1 MVNAVMESSKVLSI
15 RGRVLPSTL
24 DDMKLVAKMDTGE
37 IVCGESNIPEAK
49 GKIEK
54 IYTDPINCRAL
65 KDVIVAIEDAELIIL
80 GPGSLYTSVIPNLL
94 IKDIANA
101 IAKSK
106 AKKIYI
112 CNIMTQPGETDGFTV
127 SDHIKTIN
135 AHANVNKNLIDA
147 VLINDTLNQTLV
159 EDYKKSNSYP
169 VDLDE
174 ENVKAMNIE
183 IVKRKLLEDN
193 TTTLVRHSPNRL
205 ARAIYYWY
213 KKMLKSD

>member
-1 MVNAVMESSKVLSI
+1 M
-15 RGRVLPSTL
+15 RRWT
-24 DDMKLVAKMDTGE
+24 
-37 IVCGESNIPEAK
+37 
-49 GKIEK
+49 
-54 IYTDPINCRAL
+54 
-65 KDVIVAIEDAELIIL
+65 
-80 GPGSLYTSVIPNLL
+80 
-94 IKDIANA
+94 
-101 IAKSK
+101 
-106 AKKIYI
+106 
-112 CNIMTQPGETDGFTV
+112 
-127 SDHIKTIN
+127 
-135 AHANVNKNLIDA
+135 NVNKNLIDA